1 MTGYF
6 DSSVLVAVY
15 VTEEFSSR
23 VRREVRAAGQVPF
36 TPLHELEVRNA
47 LRVAHGR
54 GRLDA
59 GELARCLDQLTD
71 DLEGSRLAR
80 IAVDLFHVFDRAQE
94 LSKIHAAKLLS
105 RSLDLLHVAGALDL
119 RCKRFVS
126 GDDRQLALAKAVGLE
141 PVDVKKRKGAP
152 AGSAT

>member
-6 DSSVLVAVY
+6 DSSVLVAIY

-23 VRREVRAAGQVPF
+23 VRAEARAAGQVPF
-36 TPLHELEVRNA
+36 TPLHDLEVRNA

-54 GRLDA
+54 GRLEA
-59 GELARCLDQLTD
+59 GELAQCLEQLED

-80 IAVDLFHVFDRAQE
+80 TQIDLFRVFERAQE
-94 LSKIHAAKLLS
+94 LSQIHAAKFLS

-119 RCKRFVS
+119 GCRRFVS
-126 GDDRQLALAKAVGLE
+126 GDDRQLGLAKAVGLE
-141 PVDVKKRKGAP
+141 PVDVKKKARN
-152 AGSAT
+152 